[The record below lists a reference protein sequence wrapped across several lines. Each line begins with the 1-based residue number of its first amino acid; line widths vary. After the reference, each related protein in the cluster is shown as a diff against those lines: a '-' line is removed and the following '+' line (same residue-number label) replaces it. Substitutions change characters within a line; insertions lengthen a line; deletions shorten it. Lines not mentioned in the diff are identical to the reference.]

1 MPHFGRCAKASQIF
15 KEFHRL
21 TKAEKVPD
29 DKWDRFSL
37 FALLPGG
44 KLPDIWIDLHLLLW
58 KQLIA
63 LLVRVELE
71 GEKFALE
78 KVWAPAW
85 TRLKE
90 KILTLRYRVNETLRR
105 AESRGEDPP
114 DVSKRTR
121 WIDPLASIDEAG
133 SFEWNKELYSKLE
146 NLGKKNAPSGPG
158 AESHGVA

>member
-1 MPHFGRCAKASQIF
+1 MVLATCQVELAAPLHDGAQHHVRRACRCCGCAREDLPHFGRCAKASQIF

-71 GEKFALE
+71 GEKFALG
-78 KVWAPAW
+78 
-85 TRLKE
+85 
-90 KILTLRYRVNETLRR
+90 
-105 AESRGEDPP
+105 ES
-114 DVSKRTR
+114 
-121 WIDPLASIDEAG
+121 L
-133 SFEWNKELYSKLE
+133 
-146 NLGKKNAPSGPG
+146 GPG
-158 AESHGVA
+158 LDQAEGKYSYSTL